1 MIKGESNT
9 EKWQTNKINPQRRAA
24 TDSNLRGAEG
34 GWREGRMTEQRSR
47 SDLQKLQGK
56 VPWARIQK
64 PVVSYT
70 GVMSKALGS
79 MAATLYTHTHR
90 NLPIE
95 SKWECVRL
103 RENLHFQSVCEAS
116 GLLLLKPST
125 ENQGFQWQR
134 LGSQGNEVR
143 EHVGDLPSSYLSP
156 HRGCGWC

>member
-70 GVMSKALGS
+70 SVMSKALGS
-79 MAATLYTHTHR
+79 MAATLYTHTQK
-90 NLPIE
+90 
-95 SKWECVRL
+95 SAKWIQMRVWENL
-103 RENLHFQSVCEAS
+103 RENLHFQSVGEAS
-116 GLLLLKPST
+116 GLLLLKQST

-143 EHVGDLPSSYLSP
+143 EHVGDVPSSYLSP